1 MAARPAVAVAALLL
15 LLVAAAALCAPAAA
29 AGGPHLADLSVLLPP
44 RITRPVEYRL
54 VGGNGC
60 FSWYTASSRR
70 SSLPAP
76 RSRRVLAPL
85 LRAAVPVA

>member
-1 MAARPAVAVAALLL
+1 MAARPAVAVAVAALL

-60 FSWYTASSRR
+60 FSWYKPP
-70 SSLPAP
+70 SLPAP
-76 RSRRVLAPL
+76 SGRSRRALAPL
-85 LRAAVPVA
+85 LRAAVPVP

>member
-60 FSWYTASSRR
+60 FSWYTPS

-76 RSRRVLAPL
+76 RSRRLLAPL